1 MPPVTI
7 GSPSGGRRC
16 QGLTELEEWKKRQ
29 LHGGSKTVLLAM
41 MSLLSIAVLGVIA
54 GTAMTSS
61 TTVFVAALTLSMV
74 FAVVLALVLETV
86 DVADEPQNERRR

>member
-1 MPPVTI
+1 M
-7 GSPSGGRRC
+7 
-16 QGLTELEEWKKRQ
+16 
-29 LHGGSKTVLLAM
+29 LLAM

-54 GTAMTSS
+54 GTAMTNS
-61 TTVFVAALTLSMV
+61 TTVFVAALTLAMV